1 MIEQQHTTT
10 VFDGEGNVVAT
21 EVTTI
26 LVPVPEEI
34 SDRQFAMGL
43 AIAGLITQ
51 AEALAFVKTGEVP
64 AALQAMIGA
73 IEDDDARFEAEM
85 LVSGATVFKR
95 SHPLVSMIA
104 SQVGWSE
111 QQTDQFWYDCAQR

>member
-26 LVPVPEEI
+26 LIPVPEEI

-51 AEALAFVKTGEVP
+51 PEALAFVKTGEVP
-64 AALQAMIGA
+64 AALQAMIGV
-73 IEDDDARFEAEM
+73 IEDNDARFDAEM

-95 SHPLVSMIA
+95 SHPLVGMIA
-104 SQVGWSE
+104 SQIGWTE

>member
-1 MIEQQHTTT
+1 MIEKQHTIALQ
-10 VFDGEGNVVAT
+10 DGEGNVIST
-21 EVTTI
+21 ETVTEY
-26 LVPVPEEI
+26 VSVPEEI

-73 IEDDDARFEAEM
+73 IEGDDARFEAEM

-104 SQVGWSE
+104 SQVGWTE

>member
-1 MIEQQHTTT
+1 MIEKQHTI
-10 VFDGEGNVVAT
+10 VLQDGEGNVVST
-21 EVTTI
+21 ETLTHYE
-26 LVPVPEEI
+26 PVPEEI

-64 AALQAMIGA
+64 TALQAMVDA
-73 IEDDDARFEAEM
+73 IEDTGARFEAEM

-104 SQVGWSE
+104 SQVGWTE
-111 QQTDQFWYDCAQR
+111 QQTDQFWYDCSQR

>member
-1 MIEQQHTTT
+1 MIEVQSTT
-10 VFDGEGNVVAT
+10 VLQDGQGNVVST
-21 EVTTI
+21 ETVTTF
-26 LVPVPEEI
+26 VPVPEEI

-95 SHPLVSMIA
+95 SHPLVNMIA
-104 SQVGWSE
+104 SQVGWTE

>member
-1 MIEQQHTTT
+1 MIEVQHTI
-10 VFDGEGNVVAT
+10 VLQDGQGNVVST
-21 EVTTI
+21 ETVTHYE
-26 LVPVPEEI
+26 PVPEEI

-64 AALQAMIGA
+64 SALQVMIDA
-73 IEDDDARFEAEM
+73 IEDAGARFDAEM

-104 SQVGWSE
+104 SQVGWTE

>member
-1 MIEQQHTTT
+1 MIAVEHTT
-10 VFDGEGNVVAT
+10 VLQDGQGNVIST
-21 EVTTI
+21 ETVTEY
-26 LVPVPEEI
+26 VSVPEEI

-43 AIAGLITQ
+43 AIEGLITQ

-64 AALQAMIGA
+64 ASLQVMIDA

-95 SHPLVSMIA
+95 THPLVSLIA
-104 SQVGWSE
+104 SQIGWTE
-111 QQTDQFWYDCAQR
+111 QQTDQFWYDCSKR

>member
-1 MIEQQHTTT
+1 MIEKQHTIALQ
-10 VFDGEGNVVAT
+10 DGEGNVIST
-21 EVTTI
+21 ETVTEY
-26 LVPVPEEI
+26 VSVPEEI

-64 AALQAMIGA
+64 TALQTMIDA
-73 IEDDDARFEAEM
+73 IADADARFEAEM
-85 LVSGATVFKR
+85 LVSGATIFKR

-104 SQVGWSE
+104 SQVGWTE